1 MSAPYEKAIEET
13 AKAVQKATDASR
25 ELGGFARVVLGPA
38 FAELGGALADWAY
51 VFRYEQSVKLADR
64 VRLIHKQRGIEGHTI
79 PIPPR
84 LGIPLLQQATLE
96 DDALLLDMW
105 AALIANATDPTRTTD
120 ARRSY
125 CGLLS
130 SMEPLDALVLAEV
143 YRWKLMYPDRQVLIS
158 GVASHDSEQIKNAVK
173 WPNLRNL
180 IADLR
185 QEEDAV
191 VLSLE
196 NLERLG
202 LIFDYL
208 PAIAN
213 ASLVC
218 SCISDRAA
226 VRRAAVDPGR
236 DLGAGDRFRQ
246 ERHGAAVT

>member
-1 MSAPYEKAIEET
+1 
-13 AKAVQKATDASR
+13 
-25 ELGGFARVVLGPA
+25 LGPA

-64 VRLIHKQRGIEGHTI
+64 VRLIHKQRGIEGRTI

-105 AALIANATDPTRTTD
+105 AALIANATDPTRATE

-158 GVASHDSEQIKNAVK
+158 GVASRDSEQVKNAVK

-185 QEEDAV
+185 QEEDAI

-208 PAIAN
+208 PTHVEDDGENGGPAPTSVPI
-213 ASLVC
+213 
-218 SCISDRAA
+218 
-226 VRRAAVDPGR
+226 PGQILPVVHEQALI
-236 DLGAGDRFRQ
+236 DLTHTGLALMTACGI
-246 ERHGAAVT
+246 